1 MAPLALL
8 TVNPDDVVVFTK
20 TQMNNPGTSLT
31 LTNVSEGHVAFK
43 VKTTAPKSYVVKP
56 SYGTMKPGEKQEV
69 QIILQLSPDLSV
81 SSDRFLVQATKT
93 SSAEEVP
100 REQWNSFPAD
110 SIQST
115 KLNVQLDETQS
126 EPKTTPPTG
135 SSKGVAVDMPP
146 EAKREFDDLNRRL
159 TTLEKEKQ
167 ALLNE
172 KRALAEKSESTSS
185 SGRYTALHLML
196 VVIITILLTVATK
209 SILPSEAL

>member
-1 MAPLALL
+1 MAPLTLL
-8 TVNPDDVVVFTK
+8 TVNPHDVVVFTK
-20 TQMNNPGTSLT
+20 TQMNNPRTILT

-56 SYGTMKPGEKQEV
+56 SCGTMKPGEKQEV
-69 QIILQLSPDLSV
+69 QIILQLAPDLSV
-81 SSDRFLVQATKT
+81 SSDRFLVQAIKT
-93 SSAEEVP
+93 SSPEEVP
-100 REQWNSFPAD
+100 REQWNAFPAD
-110 SIQST
+110 SMEST
-115 KLNVQLDETQS
+115 KLNVQLDEPQS

-146 EAKREFDDLNRRL
+146 EAKKEFDELNKRL
-159 TTLEKEKQ
+159 AILEKEKQ

-185 SGRYTALHLML
+185 AGRYTALHLML

-209 SILPSEAL
+209 SFLPSEAL